1 MFLVWLIS
9 PLDFCLNIGLRWMI
23 SYQPNNPDITCWE
36 IFTEAKCWM
45 IKRAPRIVF
54 VLDSRSISVDLDGVD
69 AVLRESTALQ
79 EGTVIADLHALTGEV
94 TALKQLDAVVLSML
108 SDRETQVKLALFDLQ
123 RPHQEWQQEQ
133 WKSFK
138 SQSDGGARG
147 NIRGVH

>member
-1 MFLVWLIS
+1 
-9 PLDFCLNIGLRWMI
+9 
-23 SYQPNNPDITCWE
+23 
-36 IFTEAKCWM
+36 M

-123 RPHQEWQQEQ
+123 RPHQE
-133 WKSFK
+133 
-138 SQSDGGARG
+138 
-147 NIRGVH
+147 